1 MNKIKIG
8 EFGEK
13 LGLIEVWLVE
23 NGFDKDGH
31 SVEIRTN
38 DPKAEDEIIHVA
50 INNEVDALI
59 DLLQK
64 AKVKAEQID
73 REAKVDYCDGCH
85 YEHCICDYLA
95 AERASEGDTSAMES
109 LGWTSYT
116 IEQVEAGEL
125 EPEEFLPKH

>member
-64 AKVKAEQID
+64 A
-73 REAKVDYCDGCH
+73 
-85 YEHCICDYLA
+85 LA
-95 AERASEGDTSAMES
+95 LS
-109 LGWTSYT
+109 LCMMLR
-116 IEQVEAGEL
+116 QL
-125 EPEEFLPKH
+125 